1 MHDPLSKSYYKI
13 GEVSELTNIPITTL
27 RFWEKQ
33 FTIIKP
39 HRNEYGTRSY
49 TPADIE
55 VIRMIYFLVKE
66 KGLKLDAAQAELKRN
81 RTGVTRRYEAIAR
94 LRKIRAELTT
104 ILAAFD
110 EKR

>member
-39 HRNEYGTRSY
+39 HRNEAGTRSY
-49 TPADIE
+49 TPSDIE